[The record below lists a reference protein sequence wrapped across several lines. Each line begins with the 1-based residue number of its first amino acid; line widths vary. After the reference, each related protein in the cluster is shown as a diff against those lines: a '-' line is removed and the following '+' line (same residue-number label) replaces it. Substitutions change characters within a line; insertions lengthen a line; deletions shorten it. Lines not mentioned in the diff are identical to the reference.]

1 MSVRVIHTL
10 YPVSLQDL
18 GRKGFRAYGVPLSG
32 PMDPLSHKL
41 ANLLCGNDD
50 EAVVLEI
57 TLHGLIL
64 LFDKDALI
72 AICGGGSAPML
83 NGEPVGCFR
92 PLFVR
97 QGSLLEFKPSSAG
110 CRMYLAMAGG
120 FEADEMM
127 GSCATYVPAGIGGLN
142 GRYLVKGDQLFRK
155 SSPGLVSS
163 RIISSIDTASKERI
177 SVSWGS
183 NLFSYLL
190 DEDVHLRCLPGP
202 EWEQFLSCSRDFFLS
217 ESFEVSDRSDRMG
230 YQLSGERLRHN
241 DDREMLSTGV
251 CVGTVQVTHEGL
263 PIILMADGQTTGG
276 YPRIAQ
282 IVSADIPKCGQLR
295 PGSIVRFKS
304 ISEKEALV
312 LHRSQLNLLT
322 SVRQSIRIR
331 MGL

>member
-18 GRKGFRAYGVPLSG
+18 GREGFRAYGVPLSG
-32 PMDPLSHKL
+32 PMDPLSHRL
-41 ANLLCGNDD
+41 ANLLCGNADQ
-50 EAVVLEI
+50 AVVLEI

-64 LFDKDALI
+64 LFDQDALI
-72 AICGGGSAPML
+72 ALCGGGSAPML

-120 FEADEMM
+120 FEATEMM

-142 GRYLVKGDQLFRK
+142 GRYLGKGDQLFRK
-155 SSPGLVSS
+155 SSPGLESS
-163 RIISSIDTASKERI
+163 RIISNIDKATPKRI

-183 NLFSYLL
+183 NPFSYLL
-190 DEDVHLRCLPGP
+190 EEDVLLRFLPGP
-202 EWEQFLSCSRDFFLS
+202 EWEQFSSCSRDLFLS
-217 ESFEVSDRSDRMG
+217 GSFEISDRSDRMG
-230 YQLSGERLRHN
+230 YQLSGARLTHN
-241 DDREMLSTGV
+241 NREMLSTGV
-251 CVGTVQVTHEGL
+251 SVGTVQVTHGGL

-282 IVSADIPKCGQLR
+282 IISADIPKCGQCR
-295 PGSIVRFKS
+295 PGTFVRFKS
-304 ISEKEALV
+304 ISEKEALA
-312 LHRSQLNLLT
+312 LHRSQMNLLS
-322 SVRQSIRIR
+322 SVRQSIRVQ